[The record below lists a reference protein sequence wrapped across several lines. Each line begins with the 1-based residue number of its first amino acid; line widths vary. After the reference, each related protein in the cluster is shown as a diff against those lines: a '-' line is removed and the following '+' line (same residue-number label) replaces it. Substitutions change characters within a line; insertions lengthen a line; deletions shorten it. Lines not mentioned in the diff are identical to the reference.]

1 MTNFDTGWG
10 TVLISLP
17 PLVYSQTLGFVPGVG
32 DTLPSVI
39 PGVGNLP
46 VPSDGYEVVRV
57 MVFGSHY
64 GVNYTIRWLYRL
76 QFAQV
81 SEWSFLMPAPNRGE
95 VMSIVTKRIP
105 LGRTS

>member
-17 PLVYSQTLGFVPGVG
+17 PLVYAQTLGFVAGEG
-32 DTLPSVI
+32 DTLPSFI

-81 SEWSFLMPAPNRGE
+81 SEWSFLMPAPNPGE
-95 VMSIVTKRIP
+95 VMSILTKRIP